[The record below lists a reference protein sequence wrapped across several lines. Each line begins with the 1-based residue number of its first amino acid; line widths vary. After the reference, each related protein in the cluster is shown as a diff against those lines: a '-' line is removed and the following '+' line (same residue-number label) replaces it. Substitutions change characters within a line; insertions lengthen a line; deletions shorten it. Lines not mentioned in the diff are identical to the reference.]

1 MYLIYASII
10 TIDSAWIFLH
20 SIDAYHDAQFQVET
34 ATLNSL
40 IAFGRQY
47 TNASKV
53 ALVGHSYG
61 AYISAQSAAL
71 LGSQIDALIL
81 TGFSGTLQYFAPFA
95 AGAGFRVARFQDPQR
110 WGDLQAGYL
119 TSSDVYAETFAYFAS
134 PYFER
139 RVAEWT
145 YDFASEP
152 FAVAE
157 LPTLMAAA
165 ADIAYDNIT
174 AATLVL
180 QGRYDESACGGDC
193 VGLLS
198 MLNTTFTAAA
208 TLHTVDDLPAG

>member
-1 MYLIYASII
+1 MS
-10 TIDSAWIFLH
+10 
-20 SIDAYHDAQFQVET
+20 SIDAYHDAQFQVEV

-61 AYISAQSAAL
+61 SYLSAQSAAL
-71 LGSQIDALIL
+71 LGLKIDALIL

-95 AGAGFRVARFQDPQR
+95 AGAGFRVARLQDPQR
-110 WGDLQAGYL
+110 WGNLQAGYL
-119 TSSDVYAETFAYFAS
+119 TSSDLYAETFAYFAS
-134 PYFER
+134 PYFAH

-145 YDFASEP
+145 FDIASEP

-165 ADIAYDNIT
+165 ADIAYGCIT

-193 VGLLS
+193 VGLLDT
-198 MLNTTFTAAA
+198 LNETFTAAT
-208 TLHTVDDLPAG
+208 TLRTVDDLPAG